1 MLATQSDCIAW
12 LVVDIIKLLAII
24 VLNIITVTVFVKQR
38 QLQRRSTYLVIHL
51 AIIDL
56 LVGAVSSPVIF
67 SHLFEHYCGL
77 WKVDIKIFP
86 ALVEFFPTASI
97 VNLAFIS
104 LERLHAT
111 FFPFKHR
118 ETKKSVYLAVIAAIW
133 LLTSLKE
140 ILQYVL
146 DQKDGNSNPTRSFTV
161 LSLVIYT
168 LASLFV
174 VCLSYIAIF
183 IKVRFSPIAQ
193 HHGAN
198 NRERRLTVTLV
209 MVTLASL
216 LTWLPAIIFKLV
228 RVWDN
233 SAIPSR
239 SLFFI
244 DKTLAFLVG
253 VNSMVNPIVYAV
265 RMPEFRGSFRKIF
278 CKAPSHTPQANF
290 PLRNP

>member
-1 MLATQSDCIAW
+1 MLANQSDCIAW
-12 LVVDIIKLLAII
+12 LVADTIKLLAII

-86 ALVEFFPTASI
+86 ALVELFPTASI

-118 ETKKSVYLAVIAAIW
+118 ETKKSVYVVVVAAIW
-133 LLTSLKE
+133 LLTSLRE

-168 LASLFV
+168 LASLFA

-198 NRERRLTVTLV
+198 NRERRLTVTLL

-216 LTWLPAIIFKLV
+216 LTWLPANLGRVLEKFFARLRVILVKLISHFETHSKFCRRDV
-228 RVWDN
+228 SW
-233 SAIPSR
+233 
-239 SLFFI
+239 F
-244 DKTLAFLVG
+244 
-253 VNSMVNPIVYAV
+253 Y
-265 RMPEFRGSFRKIF
+265 FRKMV
-278 CKAPSHTPQANF
+278 CCNVHKNAKKGTRLQSATK
-290 PLRNP
+290 